1 MIHKKNGPAAMVR
14 DGDPGSW
21 STRNASAHGAGSDL
35 ARHALEL
42 TAVAGKGAGMR
53 NAANLQ
59 MAVKTAKTAKEV
71 AKLYGI
77 SERQLFKAAV
87 VMRVRPD
94 LADKVQAGEMSVHA
108 AWLEATGRSKPTSWD
123 RLVTAWNNATTE
135 DRVRLL
141 EQVGSYDLAEIKS
154 RTPICLPDRSAT
166 ANLQNGGA

>member
-1 MIHKKNGPAAMVR
+1 
-14 DGDPGSW
+14 
-21 STRNASAHGAGSDL
+21 
-35 ARHALEL
+35 
-42 TAVAGKGAGMR
+42 MR

-77 SERQLFKAAV
+77 SERHLFKAAV

-108 AWLEATGRSKPTSWD
+108 AWLEATGRSKPTSWY

-141 EQVGSYDLAEIKS
+141 EQVGSYDLAEIKL